1 MRSCES
7 TAGNI
12 ARHRRQECLEKENG
26 DVDAAVCHR
35 DIVVAYERLQS
46 YLKARDGGRMPVPE
60 PGKCNG
66 QTWPQ

>member
-12 ARHRRQECLEKENG
+12 ARHRRQECLEKETG
-26 DVDAAVCHR
+26 DADAAACHR
-35 DIVVAYERLQS
+35 DIVVAYERLQR
-46 YLKARDGGRMPVPE
+46 YLDARSGKKPVPE